1 MLKSIETEE
10 RNNMKR
16 NRIAAILAASALA
29 MSMAACSAAKKAEE
43 AANTDTNKAAIVGSW
58 QLSKVLVSETE
69 GENPIEVQEADHASL
84 FGEKENVYT
93 FNEDGTG
100 TFVTVDGPDKMET
113 PVNWKTDENGSY
125 TVTAADAVSS
135 DAETYIYD
143 PAEDILMRE
152 YIGSDPYMHVVTV
165 FARQ

>member
-100 TFVTVDGPDKMET
+100 RMTLDKAGFEDKIKEFIDIAIEEIIKQYKLNFGMSE
-113 PVNWKTDENGSY
+113 
-125 TVTAADAVSS
+125 
-135 DAETYIYD
+135 
-143 PAEDILMRE
+143 EDIDKICTTTA
-152 YIGSDPYMHVVTV
+152 Y
-165 FARQ
+165 